1 MPLRRWTDFSFSD
14 AVHVDYALYSYRDW
28 SPNGI
33 HTSVI
38 SADLNADD
46 LTANHFVEELLTRA

>member
-1 MPLRRWTDFSFSD
+1 MWGGFGAYSD

-28 SPNGI
+28 PPNGI

-38 SADLNADD
+38 SVDLKADD
-46 LTANHFVEELLTRA
+46 LTANYFVEELLTRE